1 MKHIRL
7 FILLAGL
14 SGLTMGCFKDLEI
27 KYDGP
32 TQVEFETAVR
42 SNPAVGRTYPLVA
55 SANSLTASPTV
66 ITQINLVGPQR
77 SSDLTVQ
84 ILPEATTTTA
94 AARSYTLLN
103 GGNVVIPANSSF
115 GSLSVAVS
123 RATSA
128 TAALANLVIVIDSTN
143 TGYKASP
150 NYRRIGYTIRQ

>member
-1 MKHIRL
+1 MKT
-7 FILLAGL
+7 ILIYGVLIAL
-14 SGLTMGCFKDLEI
+14 SVLTTSCFDDMEI

-42 SNPAVGRTYPLVA
+42 TNPAVGRTYPLVA
-55 SANSLTASPTV
+55 TANSLTASPTV
-66 ITQINLVGPQR
+66 TTQINLVGPQR
-77 SSDLTVQ
+77 SSDLTVRV
-84 ILPEATTTTA
+84 LPEATTTTA
-94 AARSYTLLN
+94 AAQSYTLLN

-143 TGYKASP
+143 TDYKANP